1 MGLGRASL
9 EATCRKSRTTNE
21 RLNVDFR
28 APKPKPSP
36 AFPHPLP
43 KNFTKNNLFL
53 ACTYNCPTPPVNLG
67 PLMNPNHTEIAFIL
81 DRSGSMAS
89 MVEPAIAGFNSLLS
103 EQQTLPGSARFSLVL
118 FDDHYEVPVA
128 SMPIAEVQ
136 PLNTNTYQ
144 PRGSTALLDT
154 IGRTID
160 ELGARL
166 ANAPEAERP
175 GQVLVAI
182 LTDGEENASRQFTWK
197 DISDRIRHQTD
208 VYQWRFLFLG
218 ANQDAIATASRMS
231 IGRENS
237 ANFAMDEDSY
247 QSGKNALN
255 RKMKAMRLYAQGKRD
270 TDTLDDMDM
279 ELEKL
284 RMMEEAKIRGRKK

>member
-1 MGLGRASL
+1 
-9 EATCRKSRTTNE
+9 
-21 RLNVDFR
+21 
-28 APKPKPSP
+28 
-36 AFPHPLP
+36 
-43 KNFTKNNLFL
+43 
-53 ACTYNCPTPPVNLG
+53 
-67 PLMNPNHTEIAFIL
+67 MNPNHTEIAFIL

-89 MVEPAIAGFNSLLS
+89 MVEPAIAGFNNLLT
-103 EQQTLPGSARFSLVL
+103 EQQALPGSARFSLVL

-128 SMPIAEVQ
+128 SLPIAEVRQ
-136 PLNTNTYQ
+136 LNTNTYQ
-144 PRGSTALLDT
+144 PRGSTALLDA

-166 ANAPEAERP
+166 TNTPEAERP

-182 LTDGEENASRQFTWK
+182 LTDGEENASHQFSWK

-218 ANQDAIATASRMS
+218 ANQDAIATAARMS
-231 IGRENS
+231 IGAENS
-237 ANFAMDEDSY
+237 ANFTMDEDSY

-255 RKMKAMRLYAQGKRD
+255 RKMKAMRLYSQGKRD
-270 TDTLDDMDM
+270 NDTLSDMNM

-284 RMMEEAKIRGRKK
+284 RMMEEEKLRKLKK

>member
-1 MGLGRASL
+1 
-9 EATCRKSRTTNE
+9 
-21 RLNVDFR
+21 
-28 APKPKPSP
+28 
-36 AFPHPLP
+36 
-43 KNFTKNNLFL
+43 
-53 ACTYNCPTPPVNLG
+53 
-67 PLMNPNHTEIAFIL
+67 MNQNHTEIAFIL

-89 MVEPAIAGFNSLLS
+89 MVEPAIAGFNSLLA
-103 EQQTLPGSARFSLVL
+103 EQQALPGSARFSLVL

-128 SMPIAEVQ
+128 SLPIAEVRQ
-136 PLNTNTYQ
+136 LNTNTYQ
-144 PRGSTALLDT
+144 PRGYTALLDA

-166 ANAPEAERP
+166 TNTPEAERP
-175 GQVLVAI
+175 GQVLIAI
-182 LTDGEENASRQFTWK
+182 LTDGEENASKQFSWQ

-218 ANQDAIATASRMS
+218 ANQDAIATASRLN
-231 IGRENS
+231 IGAENS
-237 ANFAMDEDSY
+237 ANFAMNEDSY

-255 RKMKAMRLYAQGKRD
+255 RKMKAVRLYAQGKRD

-284 RMMEEAKIRGRKK
+284 RMMEEAKIKGLKK